1 MQKHVEQ
8 HAMIDAGLE
17 KLRRYSES
25 TSKETYDGVKLR
37 GIIDEFA
44 EVFEEHIRD
53 EIETILNLCDKIDSA
68 CLKKIDEAMRAD
80 AEKHS
85 DIFK

>member
-1 MQKHVEQ
+1 
-8 HAMIDAGLE
+8 MIDAGLE

-44 EVFEEHIRD
+44 KVFEKHSCD
-53 EIETILNLCDKIDSA
+53 EIEIILNLHDKIDSA
-68 CLKKIDEAMRAD
+68 V
-80 AEKHS
+80 
-85 DIFK
+85 